1 MNNERNKLYRED
13 ESGKFVATAEDDN
26 IDFKIVSVRV
36 DKNTLPTNG
45 WTVVHDGKAVD
56 IYMKVGKGSEV
67 EATIERK

>member
-1 MNNERNKLYRED
+1 MNDERIKLYRVD
-13 ESGKFVATAEDDN
+13 DSGVFGASAEYDN

-36 DKNTLPTNG
+36 DQNTVPTNS
-45 WTVVHDGKAVD
+45 WKAVHDGKAVD

>member
-1 MNNERNKLYRED
+1 MNDERIKLYRVD
-13 ESGKFVATAEDDN
+13 DSGVFGASAEYND

-36 DKNTLPTNG
+36 DQNTVPTNS
-45 WTVVHDGKAVD
+45 WKAVHDGKAVD

>member
-1 MNNERNKLYRED
+1 MDDERIKLYRVD
-13 ESGKFVATAEDDN
+13 DSGVFGASVGYND

-36 DKNTLPTNG
+36 DQNTVPTNS
-45 WTVVHDGKAVD
+45 WKAVHDGKAVD